1 MNRNTGNT
9 VIESLGAYLPPKA
22 VSTRDV
28 VAGCVNEVRFPIER
42 ITGIKERRMAG
53 ETEFALDL
61 AINAIED
68 CFKYSKYSPQDIDL
82 VICCNISHY
91 DQLERYSFEP
101 SGAIRLHER
110 FGFDAA
116 TVYDISNACA
126 GVFTGI
132 DIADAFLKAGNA
144 KRVLVVSGE
153 YITHLTKTAQK
164 EIHELYDLRL
174 ACLTLGD
181 SGVALILERSDRTDI
196 GFQQLEMLTLGNY
209 SPYCIA
215 KATEYPHGGAIM
227 LTQSAELSGV
237 AVKEGAKHVC
247 KMVWA
252 VGEDAIDTM
261 ITHQTSKIA
270 IQSGIAEVNRI
281 LNSEKFNAGNTINNL
296 EKRGNTSTTSHFVA
310 VMDNIQSGRIKSGE
324 NILFSVNASGVTL
337 GTAVYNFD
345 DLPDRIR
352 NFQATNTQAEKI
364 APQLVEHPGG
374 TVTPTVAIG
383 SIGIVPDEMDI
394 KKSTFDM
401 ANYAAKQCLDQS
413 AITGDDLDLMIYSG
427 VYRDEFLCEPAVA
440 AMLAGDQNM
449 RPDVYRE
456 SGNSFAFDVLNGSL
470 GFFNAIQTGINM
482 INSGK
487 AANALILA
495 SEIENN
501 RIPFPDNLMG
511 IEETGSGMFLKK
523 SEDGSGFG
531 DIVFKKFTKYSNSLI
546 VENYWVGANPFLDV
560 QRDEKMDDFYVECIV
575 DTVAELM
582 MKARLDMEKVAK
594 IFPPQISPS
603 FIQKLS
609 KALNLPAQKVAD
621 VTAGKKDLFT
631 SSIPYSMHQAISGN
645 EVQKGDIGLIIS
657 VGSGIQVG
665 CAFYYF

>member
-1 MNRNTGNT
+1 MKRNTGNT
-9 VIESLGAYLPPKA
+9 VIESLGAYLPPKS
-22 VSTRDV
+22 VTTRDV

-53 ETEFALDL
+53 ETEFAIDL

-68 CFKYSKYSPQDIDL
+68 CFKYSKYTPQDIDL

-91 DQLERYSFEP
+91 DQHERYSFEP

-110 FGFDAA
+110 FGFDNA

-132 DIADAFLKAGNA
+132 NIADSFLKAGSAN
-144 KRVLVVSGE
+144 RVLVVSGE

-164 EIHELYDLRL
+164 EIQELYDLRL

-181 SGVALILERSDRTDI
+181 SGVAMVLERSDRTDI

-209 SPYCIA
+209 SAFCVA

-252 VGEDAIDTM
+252 VGEDSIDTM
-261 ITHQTSKIA
+261 ITHQTSKIS

-281 LNSEKFNAGNTINNL
+281 LNSEKFNSENTINNL

-310 VMDNIQSGRIKSGE
+310 VMDNIQSGRLKSGE
-324 NILFSVNASGVTL
+324 HVLFSVNASGVTL
-337 GTAVYNFD
+337 GTAVYFFD

-352 NFQATNTQAEKI
+352 QFQETNTRAEKMETRM
-364 APQLVEHPGG
+364 VEHPG
-374 TVTPTVAIG
+374 VIAEPTISIG
-383 SIGIVPDEMDI
+383 SIGIVPKGIDI
-394 KKSTFDM
+394 KKSTFDL
-401 ANYAAKQCLDQS
+401 ANHAARECFQQS
-413 AITGDDLDLMIYSG
+413 GINGDDIDLMIFSG

-440 AMLAGDQNM
+440 AMLAGDLQM
-449 RPDVYRE
+449 RSDVYRE
-456 SGNSFAFDVLNGSL
+456 TGNSFAFDVLNGSL
-470 GFFNAIQTGINM
+470 GFLNALQTGISM
-482 INSGK
+482 ISSGK
-487 AANALILA
+487 ADNALVLA

-501 RIPFPDNLMG
+501 CERWPEDLLDV
-511 IEETGSGMFLKK
+511 EETGSAMFLKK

-531 DIVFKKFTKYSNSLI
+531 DFVFKKFTQYSNARI
-546 VENYWVGANPFLDV
+546 VENIWKDTKPFLEV
-560 QRDEKMDDFYVECIV
+560 QLDEQIEDYYIACMVE
-575 DTVAELM
+575 TVAELM
-582 MKARLDMEKVAK
+582 MKARIDMDKIAKV
-594 IFPPQISPS
+594 FPQQISS
-603 FIQKLS
+603 TFIQKLS
-609 KALNLPAQKVAD
+609 KALNLPAEKVVD
-621 VTAGKKDLFT
+621 VTAGRKDLFT
-631 SSIPYSMHQAISGN
+631 SSIPYAMQEAISN
-645 EVQKGDIGLIIS
+645 QEVKKGDIGLIIS
-657 VGSGIQVG
+657 VGSGIQTG
-665 CAFYYF
+665 CAIYYF

>member
-1 MNRNTGNT
+1 MKRNTGNT

-53 ETEFALDL
+53 DTEFAIDL
-61 AINAIED
+61 AINAVED
-68 CFKYSKYSPQDIDL
+68 CFKYSKYTPQDIDL

-91 DQLERYSFEP
+91 DQHERYSFEP

-110 FGFDAA
+110 FGFDSA

-132 DIADAFLKAGNA
+132 NIADAFLKSGTAN
-144 KRVLVVSGE
+144 RVLVVSGE

-164 EIHELYDLRL
+164 EIQDLYDLRL

-209 SPYCIA
+209 SPFCIA

-252 VGEDAIDTM
+252 VGEDSIHTM
-261 ITHQTSKIA
+261 ITHQTSKIS

-281 LNSEKFNAGNTINNL
+281 LNSEKFNSENTINNL

-310 VMDNIQSGRIKSGE
+310 VMDHIQSGRIKSGE

-337 GTAVYNFD
+337 GTAVYFFD

-352 NFQATNTQAEKI
+352 KFQETNTQAEKI
-364 APQLVEHPGG
+364 APALEENPDYNIAP
-374 TVTPTVAIG
+374 TVTIG
-383 SIGIVPDEMDI
+383 SIGIVPGDIEI
-394 KKSTFDM
+394 KKSTFDL
-401 ANYAAKQCLDQS
+401 ANYAAKQCLEPLALS
-413 AITGDDLDLMIYSG
+413 GDDLDLMIYSG

-440 AMLAGDQNM
+440 AMLAGDLSM
-449 RPDVYRE
+449 RADVYRE

-470 GFFNAIQTGINM
+470 GFLNAIHTGVNM

-487 AANALILA
+487 AGNALLLT

-501 RIPFPDNLMG
+501 LETWPNDLMG
-511 IEETGSGMFLKK
+511 IEETGAAMLLKK

-531 DIVFKKFTKYSNSLI
+531 DFVFKKFPKYSNSLI
-546 VENYWVGANPFLDV
+546 VENYWVDTKPFLEV
-560 QRDEKMDDFYVECIV
+560 QRDERLDDFYVECIV

-582 MKARLDMEKVAK
+582 MKARLDMDKIAKV
-594 IFPPQISPS
+594 FPPQISSS
-603 FIQKLS
+603 FIQKLT
-609 KALNLPAQKVAD
+609 KALNLSPQKVVD
-621 VTAGKKDLFT
+621 VTPGRKDLFT
-631 SSIPYSMHQAISGN
+631 SSIPHALHQAISN
-645 EVQKGDIGLIIS
+645 KEVAKGEMGLIIS
-657 VGSGIQVG
+657 AGSGVQVG
-665 CAFYYF
+665 CVIYRF

>member
-1 MNRNTGNT
+1 MKRNTGNT

-53 ETEFALDL
+53 DTEFAIDL

-68 CFKYSKYSPQDIDL
+68 CFKYSKYTAQDIDL

-91 DQLERYSFEP
+91 DQHERYSFEP

-110 FGFDAA
+110 FGFDNA

-132 DIADAFLKAGNA
+132 DIADAFLKSGSAN
-144 KRVLVVSGE
+144 RVLVVSGE

-164 EIHELYDLRL
+164 EIFDLYDLRL

-181 SGVALILERSDRTDI
+181 SGVALILERSDRKEI
-196 GFQQLEMLTLGNY
+196 GFQQLEMLTLGKY
-209 SPYCIA
+209 SPFCIA

-252 VGEDAIDTM
+252 VGEDSIDTM
-261 ITHQTSKIA
+261 ITHQTSKIS

-281 LNSEKFNAGNTINNL
+281 LNSEKFNSENTINNL

-324 NILFSVNASGVTL
+324 TILFSVNASGVTL
-337 GTAVYNFD
+337 GTAVYKFD

-352 NFQATNTQAEKI
+352 QFQETGTRAEKI
-364 APQLVEHPGG
+364 APQLVEHPGAISG
-374 TVTPTVAIG
+374 PTVAIG
-383 SIGIVPDEMDI
+383 SIGIVPAGLEI
-394 KKSTFDM
+394 KKSTFDL
-401 ANYAAKQCLDQS
+401 ANYAAKQCFEHS
-413 AITGDDLDLMIYSG
+413 SITGDDLDLMIFAG

-440 AMLAGDQNM
+440 AMLAGDLEM
-449 RPDVYRE
+449 RSDVYRE
-456 SGNSFAFDVLNGSL
+456 SGNSFALDVLNGSL

-487 AANALILA
+487 ASNALIVA

-501 RIPFPDNLMG
+501 LGPWPDNLMG
-511 IEETGSGMFLKK
+511 IEETGAAMFLKK

-531 DIVFKKFTKYSNSLI
+531 DIVFKKFPKYSNSLI
-546 VENYWVGANPFLDV
+546 VENYWVDTKPFLEV
-560 QRDEKMDDFYVECIV
+560 VRDEHLEDFYVECMV
-575 DTVAELM
+575 ETVGEMM
-582 MKARLDMEKVAK
+582 MKARLDLDKIAKV
-594 IFPPQISPS
+594 FPQQFSPS
-603 FIQKLS
+603 FIQKLT
-609 KALNLPAQKVAD
+609 KALNLQPQKVVD
-621 VTAGKKDLFT
+621 VTTGKKDLFT
-631 SSIPYSMHQAISGN
+631 SSIPYALNQAISSN
-645 EVQKGDIGLIIS
+645 EVKKGDIGLIIS
-657 VGSGIQVG
+657 AGSGIQVG
-665 CAFYYF
+665 CALYYF